1 MVGGDLTL
9 EDAAGCVLLA
19 QVLLERFADEELDQ
33 QIPSTA
39 LRRGFLRTG
48 QLEHILVCLMALAHK
63 SYPQLA
69 DEEVFASAI
78 RDNLSCSAA
87 IN

>member
-1 MVGGDLTL
+1 MAGEVTL
-9 EDAAGCVLLA
+9 EDAAGCMLLA
-19 QVLLERFADEELDQ
+19 QVLLDRFAEEELDQ
-33 QIPSTA
+33 VIPSTA

-48 QLEHILVCLMALAHK
+48 QLEHILVCLMALAHQA
-63 SYPQLA
+63 YPQLA

-78 RDNLSCSAA
+78 RNDLACPAA